1 MAGTDPLR
9 NRLGSGTPGSR
20 GILAANR
27 LVLLA
32 AVPLFL
38 VLAVVA
44 YITIQ
49 FAANE
54 RAEQAWVH
62 HTYEVMEA
70 ERRLQDDVQT
80 AETGLRG
87 YLISHDPVFQ
97 KGYQGYVAQA
107 PTDLKTFRDLTADN
121 PSQQARAA
129 RLDR

>member
-1 MAGTDPLR
+1 MAGTGADDA
-9 NRLGSGTPGSR
+9 RLTSGNLGPG
-20 GILAANR
+20 GTLAANR

-54 RAEQAWVH
+54 RDAQAWVR
-62 HTYEVMEA
+62 HTYQVMEA

-80 AETGLRG
+80 AETGDARL
-87 YLISHDPVFQ
+87 S
-97 KGYQGYVAQA
+97 
-107 PTDLKTFRDLTADN
+107 DLTRDPAFLSGLSRLSRRGCPATSK
-121 PSQQARAA
+121 PSAT
-129 RLDR
+129 